1 MNKLTSINP
10 ELESALKDVTLEK
23 GLRGQIESLRKMTE
37 LTGQVY
43 ELQLTNLK
51 IWPLVVLNMA
61 KNEVRLDTDKKEVL
75 FIVTPKTKGK
85 RPPDLKKRCFYLD
98 GAVRMLLGR
107 DWLVVVQIGKKQI
120 YRGEKDERP
129 VADFSSPFPI

>member
-1 MNKLTSINP
+1 MNKLTSLNP
-10 ELESALKDVTLEK
+10 ELESALKDVTVEK

-43 ELQLTNLK
+43 ELQLANLK
-51 IWPLVVLNMA
+51 MWPLVVLDMA

-85 RPPDLKKRCFYLD
+85 RPAGLKAKCSYLD
-98 GAVRMLLGR
+98 TAVRMLLGR
-107 DWLVVVQIGKKQI
+107 DWLVVVQIGKSQI

-129 VADFSSPFPI
+129 AADFGSPLPI